1 MPCRSTARGGCHGYL
16 LDKGRFTTID
26 VPGEPTHAL
35 GLNDR
40 GQVVGL
46 YERVAGQAVEAR
58 EGASRCR
65 SGSTRAEDIG
75 SALSPLTTW
84 WTVSGAASFQ

>member
-1 MPCRSTARGGCHGYL
+1 MRDARGGCHGYL

-26 VPGEPTHAL
+26 VPGEPTQAL

-46 YERVAGQAVEAR
+46 YERGAVPAR
-58 EGASRCR
+58 EGAGPGG
-65 SGSTRAEDIG
+65 SGPTRTEDIG
-75 SALSPLTTW
+75 SARSPLTPW
-84 WTVSGAASFQ
+84 WTVSSAASVE